1 MEQEES
7 WIRAIKRLNIL
18 PNLVTFIIF
27 CIVIINDHFWWSN
40 EKISLSLLSLI
51 SIIGYILSHRVMFE
65 DYRNKLNIW
74 IWIIGLITTTIWL
87 IIFSNLVIQYLD
99 RVELFSILL
108 SSFLL
113 GYPLRMLYYNFRLF
127 MNEIS
132 KPESYD
138 EFSNSLY

>member
-7 WIRAIKRLNIL
+7 WIRVIKRLNIL
-18 PNLVTFIIF
+18 PNIVTFIIF

-51 SIIGYILSHRVMFE
+51 SIIGYILSYRLSFE
-65 DYRNKLNIW
+65 ECRNKINIW

-87 IIFSNLVIQYLD
+87 IIFSNLVIQFLD
-99 RVELFSILL
+99 KVELFSILL

-113 GYPLRMLYYNFRLF
+113 GYPLRMIYYNFRLF

-132 KPESYD
+132 KPKSYD
-138 EFSNSLY
+138 ECLNPLC